1 MRAVRFY
8 EPGQELRIEDVPVP
22 EPRGREILVRVR
34 AAGVCHTDIHIRNGQ
49 IPLLPSIELPLIL
62 GHENAGEV
70 AAVGPDATGI
80 REGDAV
86 AVWGARGCGH
96 CRLCHSGSE
105 SLCDQSFWLNGGYA
119 EYVLVP
125 EQRYL
130 ASSEGVDPT
139 QAAPLTDAGLTP
151 LRAIRKALPHIR
163 AGDPVVI
170 FGVGGLG
177 HMAIQILRALS
188 PAAEI
193 IAVDIEPPKRELAK
207 KLGAKHVVDGLD
219 DPEARIRQI
228 TGGSGA
234 AAVLDFV
241 GIEASLAAAAACLA
255 KQGIL
260 VIVGMGGGV
269 LPISAFTLPAEAKV
283 TTSMWGSYS
292 ELEEVLALA
301 RMGQIQCETSVFG
314 LETVNDVFDQVE
326 QNKLVGRAVIIP

>member
-1 MRAVRFY
+1 
-8 EPGQELRIEDVPVP
+8 
-22 EPRGREILVRVR
+22 
-34 AAGVCHTDIHIRNGQ
+34 
-49 IPLLPSIELPLIL
+49 
-62 GHENAGEV
+62 
-70 AAVGPDATGI
+70 
-80 REGDAV
+80 
-86 AVWGARGCGH
+86 
-96 CRLCHSGSE
+96 
-105 SLCDQSFWLNGGYA
+105 
-119 EYVLVP
+119 
-125 EQRYL
+125 
-130 ASSEGVDPT
+130 
-139 QAAPLTDAGLTP
+139 
-151 LRAIRKALPHIR
+151 
-163 AGDPVVI
+163 
-170 FGVGGLG
+170 
-177 HMAIQILRALS
+177 MAIQILRALS

-219 DPEARIRQI
+219 APEARIRQI

-234 AAVLDFV
+234 VAVLDFV

-301 RMGQIQCETSVFG
+301 RMGQIHCETSIFG